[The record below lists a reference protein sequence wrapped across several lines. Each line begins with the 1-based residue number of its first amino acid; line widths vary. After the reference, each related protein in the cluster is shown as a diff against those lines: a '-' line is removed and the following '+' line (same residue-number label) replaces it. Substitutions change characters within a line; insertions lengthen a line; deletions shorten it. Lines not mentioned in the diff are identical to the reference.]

1 MIRSGWQITSTWPM
15 RSELGNRMT
24 ASGTNALASA
34 IVLSLRPRPDDG
46 RSRIGAVTWICF
58 ATSYPEG
65 CVSFSKGRLLRRSGS
80 SRHRPGNGHIHEVF
94 AGGDPDG
101 SDVTVRDALR
111 LINAVLAE
119 VLSDQEGDFDSDTR
133 WCVKW
138 FETHGF
144 DRAAYGEAETLA
156 SAYNTSVKGL
166 DRSGAVYAKG
176 GEVRLLMTAELPK
189 AYRPERDEH
198 ITLWEVAM
206 HLVKALDEDGVAD
219 AGRILHGATDR
230 VDPEAVK
237 ELAYLVF
244 ALAEK
249 RSMTQVA
256 GIFNALVTSWPE
268 VTSAAKAWASG
279 VTRVSDQ
286 TMLDLDDELGG

>member
-1 MIRSGWQITSTWPM
+1 
-15 RSELGNRMT
+15 MT

-34 IVLSLRPRPDDG
+34 IVLSLRPRPDDAPISDRRG
-46 RSRIGAVTWICF
+46 YLDLLRDEL
-58 ATSYPEG
+58 P
-65 CVSFSKGRLLRRSGS
+65 GRLRELQQGAIAPVDLAQAAIGPGMAIFTRF
-80 SRHRPGNGHIHEVF
+80 SRVV
-94 AGGDPDG
+94 DPDG

-111 LINAVLAE
+111 LIDAVLAE

-138 FETHGF
+138 FETHGWGTEQP
-144 DRAAYGEAETLA
+144 AGEAEVQA

-176 GEVRLLMTAELPK
+176 GEVRLLDDGRAAKGLPP
-189 AYRPERDEH
+189 RTRRTHHPLGGRDA
-198 ITLWEVAM
+198 LR
-206 HLVKALDEDGVAD
+206 VKALDEDGVAD
-219 AGRILHGATDR
+219 AGRILHGATGSRRSGSSQGARLPCFCPRRETVDR
-230 VDPEAVK
+230 SG
-237 ELAYLVF
+237 F
-244 ALAEK
+244 
-249 RSMTQVA
+249 TQ
-256 GIFNALVTSWPE
+256 IFNALVTSWPE